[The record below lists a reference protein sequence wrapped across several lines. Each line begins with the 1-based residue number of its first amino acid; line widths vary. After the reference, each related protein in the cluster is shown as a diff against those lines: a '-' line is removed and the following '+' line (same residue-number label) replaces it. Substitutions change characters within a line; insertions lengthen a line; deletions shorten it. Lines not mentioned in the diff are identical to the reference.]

1 MAKHNLT
8 GEQENHR
15 TFNFQQ
21 SYIFLKAEH
30 DPFEREIYSSIFLKR
45 LVSFTIH
52 VTLIPLYLALSCPLQ
67 CLLKNVMAQKL
78 EFKIKCAKY
87 PHTIFLYEAKSSNE
101 KFTSS
106 KIIHFFSARYLC
118 TWQIYGKTTFLFV
131 YFTVTLK
138 SSFLHEKE
146 YPILHK
152 SVESSSYYYT
162 IYLPFCPCSAEQII
176 WHFPEILVFLKGL

>member
-8 GEQENHR
+8 AEQENHR

-21 SYIFLKAEH
+21 SSYIFFLKAEY
-30 DPFEREIYSSIFLKR
+30 DPFERKIYSGIFLKR
-45 LVSFTIH
+45 LDSFTIH
-52 VTLIPLYLALSCPLQ
+52 VTLILPLYLALSCPLQ

-78 EFKIKCAKY
+78 ELKLKCAKY

-118 TWQIYGKTTFLFV
+118 TLCTRQIYGTTTFLFV

-146 YPILHK
+146 YSILHK
-152 SVESSSYYYT
+152 SVEPSSYYT
-162 IYLPFCPCSAEQII
+162 IYTYLFVHVQRS
-176 WHFPEILVFLKGL
+176 K